1 MRDDHFLISSI
12 QKKKKIVTKRTNTSW
27 SKLDMAS
34 TIPQSKELSKQREF

>member
-12 QKKKKIVTKRTNTSW
+12 QKKKIVTKRTNTSW